1 MLLGERRKKKERSN
15 DVYVVN
21 TGRRRRGEGEGLGDG
36 CRMECAL
43 LCAGKSPV
51 LPCCSRLKKRSPPV
65 TEIGIFFFFFFFNEG
80 LRVAS
85 RALPSRSSIWLALE
99 KKKSQERSVYLHI
112 FYFEYRVFGM
122 PRLASKVSSE
132 QNMQICAG
140 RLEPWDH

>member
-1 MLLGERRKKKERSN
+1 
-15 DVYVVN
+15 
-21 TGRRRRGEGEGLGDG
+21 
-36 CRMECAL
+36 MEYAL
-43 LCAGKSPV
+43 LCADKSPV

-65 TEIGIFFFFFFFNEG
+65 TEIGIFFLFFLFNEG

-99 KKKSQERSVYLHI
+99 KKRPREICVPPY

-132 QNMQICAG
+132 KNMQICAG
-140 RLEPWDH
+140 RLKPWDH